1 MAKILHIE
9 DNPENLILVRR
20 LLEAEGHTV
29 VEAHDGIAGIRLAE
43 TGRPDLILM
52 DINLPGLDGNEATT
66 MIKRTRG
73 LASVPIVAV
82 TSNVFPGAKERCLV
96 AGCDGYIPKPIDVD
110 MFVPL
115 LEAYLR
121 GQRDDLPLEQRAHYL
136 DEYSRDLAQSLQEHA
151 YARQFLQDI
160 IMQSPVSTLI
170 TDTHGVCVMHNEVC
184 DRVFNLPK
192 GQSLVGRYRL
202 FDDPQIRTAGHS
214 DEIRSVFREAGHAQF
229 QIKYE
234 ISGRG
239 ERIIRFSVFPVQDSS
254 GQLRNVVVQHIDVT
268 EEIRAVEEQER
279 LRNQL
284 FQAQKMESIGTLAG
298 GVAHDYNNLLVGVLG
313 GAELLLKNMDP
324 QDHNYKLLCI
334 IRDSALKMSDLTKSL
349 LAYAQGGKF
358 LPEHVEINEFIRETV
373 NFSRRLMDRQID
385 VTLDLEEGLPPVTA
399 DRGQLH
405 QTLIN
410 IIMNAAES
418 IRGKGAIRVET
429 RLAENPRDTSE
440 EGENEGPYV
449 MVRVS
454 DTGCG
459 MTPDVL
465 ERIFEPFFSTKG
477 TGRGLGLSAIY
488 GIAKQHR
495 ASIRAKSRPGEG
507 TQIELRWPARR
518 AQEAWGEE
526 LGKMNAASRV
536 EEDAVPRGIVLV
548 VDDEEIVREVAT
560 DILNSGGYEVMSVDD
575 GDRAVDVIKNNPG
588 VQVVILDIIMKRMNG
603 KETFQAIK
611 KIRPELRVLLS
622 SGYDQ
627 QGPVGEI
634 MGMGADG
641 FIQKPYNLEELVG
654 SVRNLMSLANGGT

>member
-429 RLAENPRDTSE
+429 RLAENSRDTFE